1 MCGRGSL
8 ELALVSYGF
17 ASGIIG
23 EEIFSAVVIVSLM
36 TIVFSPL
43 LFKWGLSLLGPRV
56 DQPMPIEPD

>member
-1 MCGRGSL
+1 
-8 ELALVSYGF
+8 VSYGF

-36 TIVFSPL
+36 TIVLSPL
-43 LFKWGLSLLGPRV
+43 IFKWGLSLLGPRV